1 MLGKPFVSLYF
12 CRGDLIYGESL
23 VDRTEP
29 PSFFVC
35 CFPWITLLHLSTQMR
50 YANSKR
56 GLYRSRVGPRR
67 ILLLFCPLLVLRLL
81 LNCSLIQPHPRII
94 LRLGVGQGVF

>member
-29 PSFFVC
+29 PSFNFV
-35 CFPWITLLHLSTQMR
+35 F
-50 YANSKR
+50 
-56 GLYRSRVGPRR
+56 RV
-67 ILLLFCPLLVLRLL
+67 LF
-81 LNCSLIQPHPRII
+81 SLDNPPASQYPDEVCQFQEGA
-94 LRLGVGQGVF
+94 L